1 MKDIL
6 ERLYKIV
13 RSKTPNPEELVE
25 KWLKKKRKSTSKKS
39 WYNNFYKKW
48 EKAGR
53 SDDTSNSHS
62 GNQAGSQQSYSQQLV
77 DDLAAFG
84 LTPPSWLDEVKK
96 ARNREVKKYHSD
108 KFMNDPDKLESSK
121 QIMQIFNAAYD
132 RLKDYYESKDK
143 GI

>member
-1 MKDIL
+1 MKDVL

-25 KWLKKKRKSTSKKS
+25 KWLKKKRKSTSKES

-48 EKAGR
+48 EKAGQ
-53 SDDTSNSHS
+53 SDDTSNSQS
-62 GNQAGSQQSYSQQLV
+62 SSQKSYSQQVV

-84 LTPPSWLDEVKK
+84 LTPPSCLDEVKK

-108 KFMNDPDKLESSK
+108 KFMNDPDKLETSK